1 MLQFIIALVIL
12 IIIII
17 LMFWLNKTHN
27 PSKMNTNV
35 FSLVGKDG
43 IVIKDI
49 NPLESTGQV
58 KVSGELWSATC
69 NGNIIQKGSTITV
82 VNVDGVKLIVEP
94 K

>member
-1 MLQFIIALVIL
+1 MLQFILVFVL
-12 IIIII
+12 
-17 LMFWLNKTHN
+17 LFVLLFFMFWLNKSHN
-27 PSKMNTNV
+27 PNNINTNV

-58 KVSGELWSATC
+58 KVCGELWSATS
-69 NGNIIQKGSTITV
+69 NQSNIEKGTTITV
-82 VNVDGVKLIVEP
+82 IDVDGVKLIVEP